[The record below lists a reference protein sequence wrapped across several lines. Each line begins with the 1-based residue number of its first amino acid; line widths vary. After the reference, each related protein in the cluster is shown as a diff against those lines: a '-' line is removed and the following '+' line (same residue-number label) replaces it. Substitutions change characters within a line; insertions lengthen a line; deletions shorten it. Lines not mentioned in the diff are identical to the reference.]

1 MATTFCNECGF
12 GADAPSACPV
22 CGTSPSGGKNRP
34 ASNVGWVDSPQK
46 PPPLPHPTASRS
58 TIPLVHA
65 PGRVLANRYK
75 IIGHIGRGGMG
86 LVLRA
91 EDLTARKTVAL
102 KLLARAG
109 EEDGELL
116 ARFKREVRIASEL
129 KHPNALEV
137 YDAGFIDEITEDG
150 SAPARRV
157 AYYAMEF
164 ADGGSIEALIKP
176 NAQLPFEQIETI
188 AHQLCSVLAAAH
200 AMGVVH
206 RDLKPSN
213 VLLTRGG
220 TVKLVDFGVAKLLR
234 QGDLTDLTGTGMMT
248 GTVQYMAPEQ
258 LRDSKHVDARADV
271 YALGVVLFELI
282 TGQRPFRGETPV
294 EIAMKHV
301 NEPAPPVS
309 KVRPGVPL
317 SLEKI
322 VARCLEKD
330 PARRFQSIRELADAL
345 LTEDESNKR
354 ERMANGDV
362 VVTHPPK
369 ARFPLEIYTRDFRAD
384 WMPGLRLQ
392 LDDRFYRLI
401 DRVEARP
408 PFEVTFRF
416 EAQNDADAIGRPL
429 HYRSFAVAPDEGG
442 LFGKFLKKLKG

>member
-1 MATTFCNECGF
+1 MFGLVAFTLCNECGF

-22 CGTSPSGGKNRP
+22 CGTNPSGGQKRAP
-34 ASNVGWVDSPQK
+34 SNVGWVDAPQK
-46 PPPLPHPTASRS
+46 PPPLPGVAM
-58 TIPLVHA
+58 LHA
-65 PGRVLANRYK
+65 PGRILANRYK
-75 IIGHIGRGGMG
+75 VLGHVGRGGMG
-86 LVLRA
+86 VVLRA
-91 EDLTARKTVAL
+91 EDLTARKIVAL

-109 EEDGELL
+109 EQDGDLV
-116 ARFKREVRIASEL
+116 ARFKREVRIAAEL

-137 YDAGFIDEITEDG
+137 YDAGFIDG
-150 SAPARRV
+150 V
-157 AYYAMEF
+157 AFYAMEF

-176 NAQLPFEQIETI
+176 NAPLPFEQIETI

-220 TVKLVDFGVAKLLR
+220 TVKLVDFGVAKLLK
-234 QGDLTDLTGTGMMT
+234 QEDLTDLTGTGMMT

-271 YALGVVLFELI
+271 YAMGVVLFELI
-282 TGQRPFRGETPV
+282 AGQRPFRGETSV

-301 NEPAPPVS
+301 NEPAPPLS
-309 KVRPGVPL
+309 KLRPGVPL
-317 SLEKI
+317 SLERI

-330 PARRFQSIRELADAL
+330 PARRFQSIRELGDAL

-369 ARFPLEIYTRDFRAD
+369 ARVPLEIYARDVRAD
-384 WMPGLRLQ
+384 WMPGMRLE
-392 LDDRFYRLI
+392 LDERFYRLI

-416 EAQNDADAIGRPL
+416 EAQNDADAVGRPL